1 MDTLVTVTGLV
12 RDEGS
17 IVVLRGLDEDG
28 CNVIFGADHR
38 MAQDILDA
46 LGMGD
51 EPVAEVPD
59 WAFLR
64 VIR

>member
-12 RDEGS
+12 QDEGT
-17 IVVLRGLDEDG
+17 IVVLSGLDEDG
-28 CNVIFGADHR
+28 CNVVFAVDHR
-38 MAQDILDA
+38 PAQAILDA
-46 LGMGD
+46 LEAGE